1 MVFVM
6 LVLSRANNDRHLQ
19 KAAAIIEDLPECLPL
34 DFALIE

>member
-1 MVFVM
+1 MVFAM

-19 KAAAIIEDLPECLPL
+19 KAAAIIEDVPESLPP